1 MRNPH
6 FDWGPFSGGFS
17 YEDIFR
23 KYNTKTP
30 TKDEELAL
38 GLTYGDA
45 SNAYAQY
52 GINDYKLRIYMNQTL
67 KNQVVEYM
75 KERYLYHLNRIQT
88 KIIGLY

>member
-45 SNAYAQY
+45 SNAYA
-52 GINDYKLRIYMNQTL
+52 K
-67 KNQVVEYM
+67 
-75 KERYLYHLNRIQT
+75 
-88 KIIGLY
+88 